1 MLVTKK
7 TYELTG
13 KIYKEE
19 WKSRKER
26 KCHCVQMV
34 DFGAYNCCK
43 HFCKYCYAN
52 YDEKKVNSNYKLH
65 NVNSSLLIGK
75 LTKNDEVKERLK

>member
-1 MLVTKK
+1 M
-7 TYELTG
+7 
-13 KIYKEE
+13 I
-19 WKSRKER
+19 
-26 KCHCVQMV
+26 

>member
-1 MLVTKK
+1 MAD
-7 TYELTG
+7 
-13 KIYKEE
+13 I
-19 WKSRKER
+19 
-26 KCHCVQMV
+26 
-34 DFGAYNCCK
+34 GAYN
-43 HFCKYCYAN
+43 FCKYCYAN